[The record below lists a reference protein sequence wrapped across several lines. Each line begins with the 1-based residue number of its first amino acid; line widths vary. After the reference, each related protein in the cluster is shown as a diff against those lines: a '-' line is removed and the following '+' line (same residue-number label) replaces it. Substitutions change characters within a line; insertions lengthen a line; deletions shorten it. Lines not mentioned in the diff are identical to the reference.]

1 MKLNKK
7 IRTAAFVTAAAF
19 ICSSTGY
26 YAYTVFDNKRTVP
39 TDKAGIVREISAEV
53 APAGFDDTCVEK
65 LANACEQNT
74 AMRYSAKWMTQGLIY
89 FPFPMM

>member
-65 LANACEQNT
+65 LANACEQNNNEE
-74 AMRYSAKWMTQGLIY
+74 I
-89 FPFPMM
+89 PVICD